1 MSRCYEVKARGSHY
15 PVWMVRAPSRKSALD
30 KAAAVTR
37 MPRHTLW
44 AEYVTGTNDPRP
56 RFPEDDE

>member
-1 MSRCYEVKARGSHY
+1 MSRLYAVRARGSHR
-15 PVWMVRAPSRKSALD
+15 PTWLVKAPSRKSALD

-37 MPRHTLW
+37 MPRHCLVATFVPSP
-44 AEYVTGTNDPRP
+44 ETPRP